1 MIESLTI
8 LFALAVWG
16 YGHSWLASLRAKALA
31 RRWFGPSSDQFYR
44 LAYNLFAVLSLL
56 PALALLRLLPDRRLY
71 AVPLPWAAG
80 MLLLQALAGLAAL
93 AAVLQTGGMAFAGL
107 AQLTR
112 PPSSEPGALVTGG
125 LYRYVRHPIYTAS
138 LLAIWLTPLMTRN
151 LLALYIGFTLYFV
164 IGAYF
169 EERKLRVEYGEAYR
183 RYQQQTPMFIP
194 TKFKSRAAS

>member
-1 MIESLTI
+1 MIESLVI
-8 LFALAVWG
+8 LLALGGWG
-16 YGHSWLASLRAKALA
+16 WVHSWLASLRAKAVA

-44 LAYNLFAVLSLL
+44 LAYNLFALISLL
-56 PALALLRLLPDRRLY
+56 PVLALLKILPDRRLY
-71 AVPLPWAAG
+71 AIPLPWAG
-80 MLLLQALAGLAAL
+80 LMLFVQALAGLGVL

-112 PPSSEPGALVTGG
+112 PPERTPAALVTGG

-151 LLALYIGFTLYFV
+151 LLALYLGFTLYFV

-169 EERKLRVEYGEAYR
+169 EERKLRAEYGEAYR
-183 RYQQQTPMFIP
+183 RYQQTTPMFLPI
-194 TKFKSRAAS
+194 KFK